1 MLCTDVQRADVAV
14 VGLLTDEFDDI
25 RLTTSRAILRTS
37 LTLLTSRRDMTLSD
51 VMNDQSVIAGIVSH
65 GRAERLL
72 RRSREPVQRALW
84 RRISGRAK
92 QSRSRSRLPGPR
104 QRGRS
109 SSRNR
114 VVTLDAGVSRVLDAA
129 ADNDDDFVL
138 IAESTDAAYASSR
151 RPGCTLT
158 VTDQSIPVAEYRF
171 VAAATSNSSSSS
183 SWQHLLLQRLDSS
196 LAALQQAA
204 VIKRLYYKWWTS
216 TDCLTYFTDP
226 DVWTLSVD
234 RDATDVDETPDDER
248 IFLHAPMSAARAEPS
263 PRSTTR
269 QQRGST
275 PVSDNDLDRD
285 DMLASELDEQSHVS
299 QRPVR
304 GLVDVF
310 TTAGLSD
317 TTAGTSHRRQHT
329 HSLLVSS
336 TTTTTTLT
344 SSPNTTTNTTTM
356 ATTTELP
363 QRSQRKPEDDTDDS
377 RYVDGR
383 RRNYDDF
390 DMIANIKHTADED
403 LFDYVLMTHGAL
415 REHVDDD
422 DDHVDNGDGL
432 VSEQEM
438 AVKEHWR
445 RGSDTALAGEVRQ
458 STSTTMKTASHS
470 RVSGAT
476 ADSCVVSR
484 SSVTLLLVVT
494 SLTQLLFSAFS
505 RR

>member
-25 RLTTSRAILRTS
+25 RLKTSRAILRTS
-37 LTLLTSRRDMTLSD
+37 LTLLTSHREMTLRD

-65 GRAERLL
+65 SHAERLL

-84 RRISGRAK
+84 RRISGRVK
-92 QSRSRSRLPGPR
+92 PS
-104 QRGRS
+104 RS
-109 SSRNR
+109 SSGQSRRRPRGRASSSSR
-114 VVTLDAGVSRVLDAA
+114 VVTLDAGVSRVL
-129 ADNDDDFVL
+129 DNDDDFVL
-138 IAESTDAAYASSR
+138 IAESTDAAYVSSR

-158 VTDQSIPVAEYRF
+158 VTHQNISVAEYRF

-183 SWQHLLLQRLDSS
+183 SWRHLLLQRLDSS
-196 LAALQQAA
+196 LATLQQSA

-216 TDCLTYFTDP
+216 TDCLAYFTDP
-226 DVWTLSVD
+226 DIWTLSVD
-234 RDATDVDETPDDER
+234 RDATDVDETSDDER
-248 IFLHAPMSAARAEPS
+248 IFLHAPMSASRAEPPS
-263 PRSTTR
+263 RSTTR
-269 QQRGST
+269 EQSGST
-275 PVSDNDLDRD
+275 PVNDDELDRD
-285 DMLASELDEQSHVS
+285 EISASELDVS

-304 GLVDVF
+304 GLVDVI
-310 TTAGLSD
+310 TTGGLSD
-317 TTAGTSHRRQHT
+317 ITASDKSHRRRHT
-329 HSLLVSS
+329 QSLVVSS

-344 SSPNTTTNTTTM
+344 SSPNTTTTTTTM

-363 QRSQRKPEDDTDDS
+363 QRSQRKLEDDTEDS
-377 RYVDGR
+377 RYVDGA

-390 DMIANIKHTADED
+390 DMIASIKHRADED

-415 REHVDDD
+415 REHVEDDVD
-422 DDHVDNGDGL
+422 GDVDNGDGL

-470 RVSGAT
+470 RVSDASD
-476 ADSCVVSR
+476 DSCVVSR
-484 SSVTLLLVVT
+484 PSVTLLLVVT
-494 SLTQLLFSAFS
+494 SLTKCVSLVYSAVS